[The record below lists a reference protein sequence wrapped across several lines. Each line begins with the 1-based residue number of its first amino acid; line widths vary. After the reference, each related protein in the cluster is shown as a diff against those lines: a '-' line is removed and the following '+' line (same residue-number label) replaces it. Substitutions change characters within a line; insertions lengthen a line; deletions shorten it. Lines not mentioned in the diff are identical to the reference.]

1 MLLTYKKKI
10 ILDFSASFF
19 YILCTENF
27 EMSEYGNF
35 APFLLLKTEV
45 CISPNIYF
53 MGCVCTF
60 QLQTKML
67 V

>member
-1 MLLTYKKKI
+1 MLLTYKKTF
-10 ILDFSASFF
+10 LAFSASFF
-19 YILCTENF
+19 NILCTENF

-35 APFLLLKTEV
+35 ASFLLLKTEV
-45 CISPNIYF
+45 CINPNIYF

-60 QLQTKML
+60 QLQTKMM